1 MQNASSSEDS
11 YLPPPP
17 ENPAPLTRVKA
28 NSDKDIQENIKTN
41 IAYTYNNFDPGQV
54 VRIKQLS
61 KDIRKPPFIL
71 KRINPNENYAIE
83 LLPTIIDQLK
93 NRNSSDP
100 NWYVLGEAEEKAL
113 RPPPANS
120 APITRLK
127 AKPSGDEYLNN
138 NLLPFNYFSLFNNAE
153 GIIVEKLSYEPNVSN
168 STKQWVGIFEIVEGN
183 NEGGTNN
190 CEISI
195 LDGPKVWRNS
205 LFYEKKSSKKIIKCN
220 EMTQL
225 IPVQL
230 ILNNKPEVFL
240 FLESDLK
247 LIKIKGNSRSTNL
260 SLYRQG
266 SVENKDIVRNQYF
279 PIADPSPYVTLPPNS
294 THPNF
299 YAPDT
304 SLACTV
310 QPGQEKRLPKDE
322 LVYIIIAH
330 GTGNIQN
337 FYFGTSEDLLLKSN
351 NGYQLDKFN
360 FGVLVEDGQ
369 VLDAGGRP
377 LSEAAQI
384 NINQIINGEINMYQR
399 YTWRQK
405 VTTGPGKPDSSEL
418 VFPNILF
425 GEGGTDNPLS
435 SFTATIIRVLNGKLT
450 YFELSHSKGR
460 LRRLTVNPR
469 SLKRVSVYPKVREGE
484 WGGNY
489 TITLGQIIKS
499 IQRDRTFMEHDK
511 KTNIIFATCLGDIP
525 KSIHD
530 FWLGRVNPVE
540 GGSKKKKTK
549 KENKKNKKKKTK
561 KEKIT

>member
-1 MQNASSSEDS
+1 MESP
-11 YLPPPP
+11 LPPPP
-17 ENPAPLTRVKA
+17 ENSAPLTRVKA

-299 YAPDT
+299 NAPDT

-330 GTGNIQN
+330 GTGNIRN
-337 FYFGTSEDLLLKSN
+337 FLLGTSEDLLLKSN

-435 SFTATIIRVLNGKLT
+435 SFTATIIRVLHGKLT
-450 YFELSHSKGR
+450 YFELSQSKGG
-460 LRRLTVNPR
+460 LTPLKVNPTVKNGPIID
-469 SLKRVSVYPKVREGE
+469 SGYPKKRDGE
-484 WGGNY
+484 LGWNH

-499 IQRDRTFMEHDK
+499 IQSDREFMEHDK
-511 KTNIIFATCLGDIP
+511 KTNIVFATCLTDVP

-540 GGSKKKKTK
+540 GGSKKKRQ
-549 KENKKNKKKKTK
+549 KKKTK
-561 KEKIT
+561 KKKKRKQKKKKSHKKHL